1 MKVLIVSMSTL
12 FIEALQIAVRDRR
25 PTWQVD
31 TYPIQ
36 APLFDKA
43 LLKKIKEQR
52 SDIVVVETTNQDFA
66 LIIESLKRLKEP
78 EVDLMLLVDSRVGE
92 VYHHLKEEER
102 WASVTKNTGLTEF
115 LALIESFQSN
125 TPDLP
130 KVALQEVDRKVLKDL
145 AVGHTLEFIQRTRGL
160 SIEEV
165 DQALHRINTYFKATN
180 YIESISKAFEQK
192 IITITH

>member
-130 KVALQEVDRKVLKDL
+130 KVALQEVDRKILKDL
-145 AVGHTLEFIQRTRGL
+145 AVGHTLEFIQRARGL

-165 DQALHRINTYFKATN
+165 DQALYRINTYFKATN

>member
-92 VYHHLKEEER
+92 VYHHLKDEER

-165 DQALHRINTYFKATN
+165 DQALYRINTYFKATN